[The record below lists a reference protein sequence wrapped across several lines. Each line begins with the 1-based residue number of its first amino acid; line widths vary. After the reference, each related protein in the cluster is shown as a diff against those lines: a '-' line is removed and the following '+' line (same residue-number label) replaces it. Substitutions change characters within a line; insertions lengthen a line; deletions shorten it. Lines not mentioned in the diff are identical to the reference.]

1 MLHCNEN
8 HKIFRKPVLL
18 PMDYSYYIHILET
31 SGQMELENLNGILS
45 KKSILLPPFN
55 AVMLTRPG
63 AVRPESDHP
72 FPAFC
77 PVCVMRLI

>member
-1 MLHCNEN
+1 M
-8 HKIFRKPVLL
+8 K
-18 PMDYSYYIHILET
+18 
-31 SGQMELENLNGILS
+31 LENLNGILS

-72 FPAFC
+72 LPGIC